1 MGRIGR
7 WVRLAVRCAG
17 FQLGAVLSLGAAV
30 PVLDAVFPAAIQI
43 GSTQSVTLVGKFD
56 PWPTRLDLDI
66 PGVTWEATTNTGVIT
81 VRISPNAP
89 VGPQVVRAFSPEGVS
104 APRFLI
110 LSSNP
115 QRAEVEPND
124 ERSMAQGLGDLPA
137 EVNGRLEKNGDVDS
151 YSVALQAGQT
161 VVARLEAYTLQ
172 SPLDPVL
179 RLLDA
184 QGGQVAWN
192 HDEVRSLD
200 PLLAWRAP
208 KAGTYVL
215 QVFGFAYPA
224 DSDLRFSGS
233 AKAVYRLQVGTDPVA
248 RHGWP
253 LGVSRSVE
261 TRVRWGDWGASEM
274 SMESTLVPSSAI
286 AAGTRWQS
294 VRLPGHR
301 SPLEMPVGEGKEW
314 VELEPN
320 DSAAAAQALEIPSA
334 VSGDLDRAGDE
345 DRYRFSA
352 KKGEALRLEV
362 QAAALGFP
370 LDAWLKIE
378 DVAGQELVRNDDAT
392 GADPAIDWTPPET
405 AEYRVVVANL
415 LQRGGRD
422 QRYRLSLQRPQPVW
436 SASVPE
442 SFLSLEPGKT
452 NEWKV
457 AIARR
462 FGADTPLTVS
472 VRGVPP
478 GVRVDPVEVP
488 DKALEATLRWITATN
503 AAPYSGPFQVEVVAP
518 GLRRD
523 AIQDANQNRAPDSAP
538 NSAGV
543 QQARFSLISAG
554 ENNGV
559 PQGFR
564 SLVVESVSR
573 LWLTVVPLP
582 PKPADKQ

>member
-1 MGRIGR
+1 MFRSMMGN
-7 WVRLAVRCAG
+7 WVQAGWVSLFLLAVIGLR
-17 FQLGAVLSLGAAV
+17 AAV
-30 PVLDAVFPAAIQI
+30 PVLDQVFPAALQI

-81 VRISPNAP
+81 VRVSPKAP
-89 VGPQVVRAFSPEGVS
+89 VGPQVIRAFSPEGVS

-110 LSSNP
+110 LSSHP

-124 ERSMAQGLGDLPA
+124 ETRTAQALSDLPA

-151 YSVALQAGQT
+151 YSVELQAGQT
-161 VVARLEAYTLQ
+161 LVARLEAYTLQ

-184 QGGQVAWN
+184 QGVQVAWN

-233 AKAVYRLQVGTDPVA
+233 AKSVYRLHVSTDPVA

-261 TRVRWGDWGASEM
+261 TRVRWGDWGIPEM
-274 SMESTLVPSSAI
+274 SSESTLVPSSAI
-286 AAGTRWQS
+286 ASETVGHSLQI
-294 VRLPGHR
+294 PGHQL
-301 SPLEMPVGEGKEW
+301 PLEMPVGAGKEW
-314 VELEPN
+314 VEVEPN
-320 DSAAAAQALEIPSA
+320 DTAATAQALEIPSA

-345 DRYRFSA
+345 DRYRVSA

-362 QAAALGFP
+362 QAAGLGFP

-378 DVAGQELVRNDDAT
+378 DATGKELVRNDDSG
-392 GADPAIDWTPPET
+392 GADPVLDWTPPES
-405 AEYRVVVANL
+405 AEYRVVVGNL

-422 QRYRLSLQRPQPVW
+422 QRYRLSVQRPQPVW

-442 SFLSLEPGKT
+442 AFLSLEPGKT

-457 AIARR
+457 AISRR
-462 FGADTPLTVS
+462 FGAETPLTVS
-472 VRGVPP
+472 VRGLPP

-488 DKALEATLRWITATN
+488 EKALEATLRWITATN
-503 AAPYSGPFQVEVVAP
+503 AASFSGPFQVEVIAP
-518 GLRRD
+518 KSVQGL
-523 AIQDANQNRAPDSAP
+523 
-538 NSAGV
+538 AGV
-543 QQARFSLISAG
+543 QQARFSLVSAG

-564 SLVVESVSR
+564 RLVVESVSR
-573 LWLTVVPLP
+573 LWMTVLP
-582 PKPADKQ
+582 MPSKPADKK

>member
-1 MGRIGR
+1 MFRTMMGN
-7 WVRLAVRCAG
+7 WVQAGWVSLFLLAVMGLR
-17 FQLGAVLSLGAAV
+17 AAV
-30 PVLDAVFPAAIQI
+30 PVLDHVFPAALQI

-81 VRISPNAP
+81 VRVSPKAP
-89 VGPQVVRAFSPEGVS
+89 VGPQVIRAFSPEGVS

-110 LSSNP
+110 LSSHP

-124 ERSMAQGLGDLPA
+124 ETRTAQVLSDLPA

-151 YSVALQAGQT
+151 YSVELQAGQT
-161 VVARLEAYTLQ
+161 LVARLEAYTLQ

-184 QGGQVAWN
+184 QGVQVAWN

-233 AKAVYRLQVGTDPVA
+233 AKSVYRLHVSTDPVA

-261 TRVRWGDWGASEM
+261 TRVRWGDWGVPEM
-274 SMESTLVPSSAI
+274 SSESTLVPSSAI
-286 AAGTRWQS
+286 ASETVGHSLQI
-294 VRLPGHR
+294 PGHQL
-301 SPLEMPVGEGKEW
+301 PLEMPVGAGKEW
-314 VELEPN
+314 VEVEPN
-320 DSAAAAQALEIPSA
+320 DTAATAQALEIPSA

-345 DRYRFSA
+345 DRYRVSA

-362 QAAALGFP
+362 QAAGLGFP

-378 DVAGQELVRNDDAT
+378 DATGKELVRNDDSG
-392 GADPAIDWTPPET
+392 GADPVLDWTPPES
-405 AEYRVVVANL
+405 AEYRVVVGNL

-422 QRYRLSLQRPQPVW
+422 QRYRLSVQRPQPVW

-442 SFLSLEPGKT
+442 AFLSLEPGKT

-457 AIARR
+457 AISRR
-462 FGADTPLTVS
+462 FGAETRLTVS
-472 VRGVPP
+472 VRGLPP

-488 DKALEATLRWITATN
+488 EKALEATLRWITATN
-503 AAPYSGPFQVEVVAP
+503 AGSFSGPFQVEVMAP
-518 GLRRD
+518 KSVQGL
-523 AIQDANQNRAPDSAP
+523 
-538 NSAGV
+538 AGV
-543 QQARFSLISAG
+543 QQAQFSLVSAG

-564 SLVVESVSR
+564 RLVVESVSR
-573 LWLTVVPLP
+573 LWMTVLP
-582 PKPADKQ
+582 MPSKPADKK

>member
-1 MGRIGR
+1 MFRSMIGN
-7 WVRLAVRCAG
+7 WVQAGWLSLFLLAVIGLR
-17 FQLGAVLSLGAAV
+17 AAV
-30 PVLDAVFPAAIQI
+30 PVLDHVFPAALQI

-81 VRISPNAP
+81 VRVSPKAP
-89 VGPQVVRAFSPEGVS
+89 VGPQVIRVFSPEGVS

-110 LSSNP
+110 LSSHP

-124 ERSMAQGLGDLPA
+124 ETRTAQVLSDLPA

-151 YSVALQAGQT
+151 YSVELQAGQNL
-161 VVARLEAYTLQ
+161 VARLEAYTLQ

-184 QGGQVAWN
+184 QGVQVAWN

-233 AKAVYRLQVGTDPVA
+233 AKSVYRLHVSTDPVA

-261 TRVRWGDWGASEM
+261 TRVRWGDWGVPEM
-274 SMESTLVPSSAI
+274 SSESTLVPSSAI
-286 AAGTRWQS
+286 ASGTVGHSLQI
-294 VRLPGHR
+294 PGHR
-301 SPLEMPVGEGKEW
+301 LPLEMPVGDGKEW
-314 VELEPN
+314 VEVEPN
-320 DSAAAAQALEIPSA
+320 DTAATAQTLEIPSA

-345 DRYRFSA
+345 DRYRVSA
-352 KKGEALRLEV
+352 KKGEALHLEV
-362 QAAALGFP
+362 QAAGLGFP

-378 DVAGQELVRNDDAT
+378 DATGKELVRNDDSG
-392 GADPAIDWTPPET
+392 GADPVLDWTPPES
-405 AEYRVVVANL
+405 AEYRVVVGNL

-422 QRYRLSLQRPQPVW
+422 QRYRLSVQRPQPVW

-442 SFLSLEPGKT
+442 AFLSLEPGKT

-457 AIARR
+457 AISRR
-462 FGADTPLTVS
+462 FGAETRLTVS
-472 VRGVPP
+472 VRGLPP

-488 DKALEATLRWITATN
+488 EKALEATLRWITATN
-503 AAPYSGPFQVEVVAP
+503 AASFSGPFQVEVMAP
-518 GLRRD
+518 KSVQGL
-523 AIQDANQNRAPDSAP
+523 
-538 NSAGV
+538 AGV
-543 QQARFSLISAG
+543 QQAQFSLVSAG

-564 SLVVESVSR
+564 RLVVESVSR
-573 LWLTVVPLP
+573 LWMTVLP
-582 PKPADKQ
+582 MPSKPADKK

>member
-1 MGRIGR
+1 MFRSMMGN
-7 WVRLAVRCAG
+7 WVQAGWLSLFLLAVMGLRAAG
-17 FQLGAVLSLGAAV
+17 
-30 PVLDAVFPAAIQI
+30 PVLDHVFPAALQI

-81 VRISPNAP
+81 VRVSPKAP
-89 VGPQVVRAFSPEGVS
+89 VGPQVIRAFSPEGVS

-110 LSSNP
+110 LSSHP

-124 ERSMAQGLGDLPA
+124 EMRTAQVLSDLPA

-151 YSVALQAGQT
+151 YSVELQAGQT
-161 VVARLEAYTLQ
+161 LVARLEAYTLQ

-184 QGGQVAWN
+184 QGVQVAWN

-233 AKAVYRLQVGTDPVA
+233 AKSVYRLHVSTDPVA

-261 TRVRWGDWGASEM
+261 TRVRWGDWGVPEM
-274 SMESTLVPSSAI
+274 SSESTLVPSSAI
-286 AAGTRWQS
+286 ASGTVGHSLQI
-294 VRLPGHR
+294 PGHR
-301 SPLEMPVGEGKEW
+301 LPLEMPVGDGKEW
-314 VELEPN
+314 VEVEPN
-320 DSAAAAQALEIPSA
+320 DTVATAQALEIPSA

-345 DRYRFSA
+345 DRYPVSA
-352 KKGEALRLEV
+352 RKGEALHLEV
-362 QAAALGFP
+362 QAAGLGFP
-370 LDAWLKIE
+370 LDAWLKVE
-378 DVAGQELVRNDDAT
+378 DATGKELVRNDDSG
-392 GADPAIDWTPPET
+392 GADPVLDWTPPES
-405 AEYRVVVANL
+405 AEYRVVVGNL

-422 QRYRLSLQRPQPVW
+422 QRYRLSVQRPQPVW

-442 SFLSLEPGKT
+442 AFLSLEPGKT

-457 AIARR
+457 AISRR
-462 FGADTPLTVS
+462 FGAETRLTVS
-472 VRGVPP
+472 VRGLPP

-488 DKALEATLRWITATN
+488 EKALEATLRWITATN
-503 AAPYSGPFQVEVVAP
+503 AGSFSGPFQVEVMAP
-518 GLRRD
+518 KSVQGL
-523 AIQDANQNRAPDSAP
+523 
-538 NSAGV
+538 AGV
-543 QQARFSLISAG
+543 QQAEFSLVSAG

-564 SLVVESVSR
+564 RLVVESVSR
-573 LWLTVVPLP
+573 LWMTVLP
-582 PKPADKQ
+582 MPSKPADKK

>member
-1 MGRIGR
+1 MFRSMMGN
-7 WVRLAVRCAG
+7 WVQAGWVSLFLLAVMGLR
-17 FQLGAVLSLGAAV
+17 AAV
-30 PVLDAVFPAAIQI
+30 PVLDHVFPAALQI

-81 VRISPNAP
+81 VRVSPKAP
-89 VGPQVVRAFSPEGVS
+89 VGPQVIRAFSPEGVS

-110 LSSNP
+110 LSSHP

-124 ERSMAQGLGDLPA
+124 ETRTAQALSDLPA

-151 YSVALQAGQT
+151 YSVELQAGQNL
-161 VVARLEAYTLQ
+161 VARLEAYTLQ

-184 QGGQVAWN
+184 QGVQVAWN

-233 AKAVYRLQVGTDPVA
+233 AKSVYRLHVSTDPVA

-261 TRVRWGDWGASEM
+261 TRVRWGDWGVPEM
-274 SMESTLVPSSAI
+274 SSESTLVPSSAI
-286 AAGTRWQS
+286 ASGTVGHSLQI
-294 VRLPGHR
+294 PGHR
-301 SPLEMPVGEGKEW
+301 LPLEMPVGDGKEW
-314 VELEPN
+314 VEVEPN
-320 DSAAAAQALEIPSA
+320 DTAATAQTLEIPSA

-345 DRYRFSA
+345 DRYRVSA
-352 KKGEALRLEV
+352 KKGEALHLEV
-362 QAAALGFP
+362 QAAGLGFP

-378 DVAGQELVRNDDAT
+378 DATGKELVRNDDSG
-392 GADPAIDWTPPET
+392 GADPVLDWTPPES
-405 AEYRVVVANL
+405 AEYRVVVGNL

-422 QRYRLSLQRPQPVW
+422 QRYRLSVQRPQPVW

-442 SFLSLEPGKT
+442 AFLSLEPGKT

-457 AIARR
+457 AISRR
-462 FGADTPLTVS
+462 FGAETRLTVS
-472 VRGVPP
+472 VRGLPP

-488 DKALEATLRWITATN
+488 EKALEATLRWITATN
-503 AAPYSGPFQVEVVAP
+503 AASFSGPFQVEVMAP
-518 GLRRD
+518 KSVQGL
-523 AIQDANQNRAPDSAP
+523 
-538 NSAGV
+538 AGV
-543 QQARFSLISAG
+543 QQAQFSLVSAG

-564 SLVVESVSR
+564 RLVVESVSR
-573 LWLTVVPLP
+573 LWMTVLP
-582 PKPADKQ
+582 MPSKPADKK

>member
-1 MGRIGR
+1 MFRSMMGN
-7 WVRLAVRCAG
+7 WVQAGWLSLFLLAVMGLR
-17 FQLGAVLSLGAAV
+17 AAV
-30 PVLDAVFPAAIQI
+30 PVLDHVFPAALQI

-81 VRISPNAP
+81 VRVSPKAP
-89 VGPQVVRAFSPEGVS
+89 VGPQVIRAFSPEGVS

-110 LSSNP
+110 LSSHP
-115 QRAEVEPND
+115 QRSEVEPND
-124 ERSMAQGLGDLPA
+124 EMRTAQVLSDLPA

-151 YSVALQAGQT
+151 YSVELQAGQNL
-161 VVARLEAYTLQ
+161 VARLEAYTLQ

-184 QGGQVAWN
+184 QGVQVAWN

-233 AKAVYRLQVGTDPVA
+233 TKSVYRLHVSTDPVA

-261 TRVRWGDWGASEM
+261 TRVRWGDWGVPEM
-274 SMESTLVPSSAI
+274 SSESTLVPSSAI
-286 AAGTRWQS
+286 ASGTVGHSLQI
-294 VRLPGHR
+294 PGHR
-301 SPLEMPVGEGKEW
+301 LPLEMPVGDGKEW
-314 VELEPN
+314 VEVEPN
-320 DSAAAAQALEIPSA
+320 DTAATAQALEIPSA

-345 DRYRFSA
+345 DRYRVSA
-352 KKGEALRLEV
+352 RKGEALHWEV
-362 QAAALGFP
+362 QAAGLGFP

-378 DVAGQELVRNDDAT
+378 DATGKELVRNDDSG
-392 GADPAIDWTPPET
+392 GADPVLDWTPPES
-405 AEYRVVVANL
+405 AEYRVVVGNL

-422 QRYRLSLQRPQPVW
+422 QRYRLSVQRPQPVW

-442 SFLSLEPGKT
+442 AFLSLEPGKT

-457 AIARR
+457 AITRR
-462 FGADTPLTVS
+462 FGAETRLTVS
-472 VRGVPP
+472 VRGLPP

-488 DKALEATLRWITATN
+488 EKALEATLRWITATN
-503 AAPYSGPFQVEVVAP
+503 AGSFSGPFQVEVMAP
-518 GLRRD
+518 KSVQGL
-523 AIQDANQNRAPDSAP
+523 
-538 NSAGV
+538 AGV
-543 QQARFSLISAG
+543 QQAEFSLVSAG

-564 SLVVESVSR
+564 RLVVESVSR
-573 LWLTVVPLP
+573 LWMTVLP
-582 PKPADKQ
+582 MPSKPADKK

>member
-1 MGRIGR
+1 MFRSMMGN
-7 WVRLAVRCAG
+7 WVQAGWLSLFLLAVMGLR
-17 FQLGAVLSLGAAV
+17 AAV
-30 PVLDAVFPAAIQI
+30 PVLDHVFPAALQI

-81 VRISPNAP
+81 VRVSPKAP
-89 VGPQVVRAFSPEGVS
+89 VGPQVIRAFSPEGVS

-110 LSSNP
+110 LSSHP

-124 ERSMAQGLGDLPA
+124 ETRTAQVLSDLPA

-151 YSVALQAGQT
+151 YSVELQAGQT
-161 VVARLEAYTLQ
+161 LVARLEAYTLQ

-184 QGGQVAWN
+184 QGVQVAWN

-233 AKAVYRLQVGTDPVA
+233 AKSVYRLHVSTDPVA

-261 TRVRWGDWGASEM
+261 TRVRWGDWGVPEM
-274 SMESTLVPSSAI
+274 SSESTLVPSSAI
-286 AAGTRWQS
+286 ASETVGHSLQI
-294 VRLPGHR
+294 PGHR
-301 SPLEMPVGEGKEW
+301 LPLEMPVGDGKEW
-314 VELEPN
+314 VEVEPN
-320 DSAAAAQALEIPSA
+320 DTVATAQALEIPSA

-345 DRYRFSA
+345 DRYRVSA

-362 QAAALGFP
+362 QAAGLGFP

-378 DVAGQELVRNDDAT
+378 DATGKELVRNDDSG
-392 GADPAIDWTPPET
+392 GADPVLDWTPPES
-405 AEYRVVVANL
+405 AEYRVVVGNL

-422 QRYRLSLQRPQPVW
+422 QRYRLSVQRPQPVW

-442 SFLSLEPGKT
+442 AFLSLEPGKT

-457 AIARR
+457 AISRR
-462 FGADTPLTVS
+462 FGAETRLTVS
-472 VRGVPP
+472 VRGLPP

-488 DKALEATLRWITATN
+488 EKALEATLRWITATN
-503 AAPYSGPFQVEVVAP
+503 AASFSGPFQVEVMAP
-518 GLRRD
+518 KSVQGL
-523 AIQDANQNRAPDSAP
+523 
-538 NSAGV
+538 AGV
-543 QQARFSLISAG
+543 QQAQFSLVSAG

-564 SLVVESVSR
+564 RLVVESVSR
-573 LWLTVVPLP
+573 LWMTVLP
-582 PKPADKQ
+582 MPSKPADKK